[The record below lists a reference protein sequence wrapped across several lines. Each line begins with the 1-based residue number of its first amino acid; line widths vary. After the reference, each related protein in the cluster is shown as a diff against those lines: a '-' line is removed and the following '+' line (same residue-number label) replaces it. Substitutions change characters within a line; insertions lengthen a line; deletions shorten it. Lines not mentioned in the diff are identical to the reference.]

1 MQAELRINET
11 KASDAGPYRWL
22 FLQKHRYRK
31 VILTR
36 IVLHSIVLLCL
47 NFSTSFS
54 RCRVDF
60 WKAATRN
67 YKIFL
72 GLAKEPNVRILDSA
86 GREVSIAYRYI
97 MDMKQSSEISFFPFF
112 WHEIPESL
120 LLKVK

>member
-1 MQAELRINET
+1 MKPRHQTQGLT
-11 KASDAGPYRWL
+11 GGFFPK
-22 FLQKHRYRK
+22 KHRYRK
-31 VILTR
+31 VMLTR

-47 NFSTSFS
+47 NFSTLFS

-86 GREVSIAYRYI
+86 GREVSIA
-97 MDMKQSSEISFFPFF
+97 
-112 WHEIPESL
+112 
-120 LLKVK
+120 